1 MKRAKRSV
9 IARVMI
15 ATTLC
20 MGGTVATSTWASDDP
35 PPYTEEG
42 LRLLEDSRWGLVYV
56 LPDADFTGYDS
67 VQILETFVA
76 FRENYRRDMNRSNRS
91 IRITENDMNRIKDRL
106 ANEFDSVFRGV
117 FEADE
122 QWTVTEDAGENVLV
136 LRPAII
142 NLDVQ
147 APDTMSAGRTRTY
160 AETAGE
166 MTLYLE
172 VRDSVSGALLAKG
185 LDRQG
190 DRRSGFMDWQTRAT
204 NTQAARRI
212 LTGWAE
218 SLRDGLNEARESAI
232 ED

>member
-1 MKRAKRSV
+1 MNLLK
-9 IARVMI
+9 
-15 ATTLC
+15 TTLVLALL
-20 MGGTVATSTWASDDP
+20 TTSLSTTAFAADDP
-35 PPYTEEG
+35 PEYTEEG
-42 LRLLEDSRWGLVYV
+42 LRLVEDSNWGLVYV
-56 LPDADFTGYDS
+56 LPGADFTGYDS
-67 VQILETFVA
+67 VQILESFVA
-76 FRENYRRDMNRSNRS
+76 FRENYRRDMNRSQRS
-91 IRITENDMNRIKDRL
+91 IRTTENDMNRIKERL
-106 ANEFDSVFRGV
+106 AGEFDTVFREV

-122 QWTVTEDAGENVLV
+122 QWSVTDSAGENVLV
-136 LRPAII
+136 LRPAIV

-160 AETAGE
+160 AESAGE

-190 DRRSGFMDWQTRAT
+190 DRRSGFMEWQTRAS

-218 SLRDGLNEARESAI
+218 SLRDGLNEAHESGP